1 LQFVSKENF
10 ISPVCVL
17 ILMLIP
23 AILLVVFLIVLAKS
37 ADIVVE
43 STSRISKYLGISTFA
58 IGVVLVAI
66 VTSLPELSVAI
77 VSSVAGEGALSA
89 GTVFGSNIANIL
101 LVMGIGAFVYGL
113 SIPWKHVGE
122 IGLILLLTTIIS
134 AYIILSSNV
143 QGNALGL
150 PAGIILLVMFAG
162 YIYYILR
169 KNNKKEIGTDKK
181 TKVDRKKTAT
191 AFLVFIA
198 GIIVVF
204 ISSALVVDN
213 AVIVAQELGIA
224 HSIIGATII
233 AIGTSLPEL
242 STTLQAIRRK
252 TYGVVVGNI
261 VGSNMTNLTL
271 ILGTTAVIN
280 EINVNLSIF
289 IAALLFAIVANAI
302 LLFFAAVTKN
312 MGRYSG
318 LLFLVI
324 YVFFIITILTL
335 QARELTA

>member
-1 LQFVSKENF
+1 
-10 ISPVCVL
+10 
-17 ILMLIP
+17 MLIP
-23 AILLVVFLIVLAKS
+23 AILLVVFLVVLAKA
-37 ADIVVE
+37 ADIVVD
-43 STSRISKYLGISTFA
+43 STSKISKYLGIAPFA

-77 VSSVAGEGALSA
+77 VSSVAGEGAISA

-101 LVMGIGAFVYGL
+101 LVMGVGAFLYGL
-113 SIPWKHVGE
+113 TIPWKHVGE

-134 AYIILSSNV
+134 AYIIFSSNV

-150 PAGIILLVMFAG
+150 PAGIILLLMFAG

-169 KNNKKEIGTDKK
+169 KNNKKEPGTDEK
-181 TKVDRKKTAT
+181 TKVDRKKAAT

-198 GIIVVF
+198 GVIVVF

-242 STTLQAIRRK
+242 TTSLQAIRRK
-252 TYGVVVGNI
+252 SYGVVVGNI

-271 ILGTTAVIN
+271 ILGTTALLN
-280 EINVNLSIF
+280 EVNVNLSIF
-289 IAALLFAIVANAI
+289 MAALLFAIVANAI
-302 LLFFAAVTKN
+302 LLYFAAVRKN
-312 MGRYSG
+312 IGRYSG
-318 LLFLVI
+318 LLFLAVYVI
-324 YVFFIITILTL
+324 FIVTILGL
-335 QARELTA
+335 QAGELAA